1 MKVNS
6 YKLLMVRDSSVKL
19 GDMVSCASDVNDVIC
34 KYLEGADRE
43 HFVVVALNTKNAVIG
58 INTCHIGTLDM
69 ANIHPREVFKF
80 ALLSNAHS
88 IIIAHNH
95 PSGDISPSREDI
107 ALTNLLIEAGNIMC
121 VKVLDHV
128 IVGDGNY
135 YSMQQHQSVDFG
147 TLVKGKGRS

>member
-19 GDMVSCASDVNDVIC
+19 GDTVSSPADVNDILL

-43 HFVVVALNTKNAVIG
+43 HFVVVALNTKNGVIG

-95 PSGDISPSREDI
+95 PSGDITPSREDI

-128 IVGDGNY
+128 IVGEGNY
-135 YSMQQHQSVDFG
+135 HSMNSNRDVDFYP
-147 TLVKGKGRS
+147 VEKEARK